1 MLRRLIL
8 LTRVRM
14 RFMDTRKEVLFVLI
28 EEYADWEFALL
39 APGLRRGFGIWEPQY
54 DVRTVA
60 ADAGPV
66 MSIGGVRC
74 LPDYT
79 FETIPDDYAALVL
92 VGGMNWWGEE
102 ARRVVRLVE
111 QALAR
116 QIVVGAI
123 CDASAFLGAHG
134 FLNDVD
140 HTSNGLAYL
149 QNRAGSAYSG
159 AARYRNVP
167 SVRDGNLVTAN
178 GVGFVDFTCNML
190 AALNATQAG
199 EIEAMRAAFTSGM
212 FTEG

>member
-1 MLRRLIL
+1 
-8 LTRVRM
+8 
-14 RFMDTRKEVLFVLI
+14 MDTRKEVLFVLI

-92 VGGMNWWGEE
+92 VGSMNWWGEE
-102 ARRVVRLVE
+102 ARRVVPLVE
-111 QALAR
+111 QAQAR

-123 CDASAFLGAHG
+123 YDASAFLGAHG

-159 AARYRNVP
+159 AARYRSVP

>member
-1 MLRRLIL
+1 MS
-8 LTRVRM
+8 TG
-14 RFMDTRKEVLFVLI
+14 TRKEVLFVLI
-28 EEYADWEFALL
+28 QEYADWEFALL
-39 APGLRRGFGIWEPQY
+39 APALRRGFGMWEPQY
-54 DVRTVA
+54 KVRTVA

-79 FETIPDDYAALVL
+79 FQTIPEDYAALVL
-92 VGGMNWWGEE
+92 VGGMNWWGDE
-102 ARRVVRLVE
+102 AQRVVLLVE
-111 QALAR
+111 QAQTR

-123 CDASAFLGAHG
+123 CDASAFLGANG

-149 QNRAGSAYSG
+149 QSRAGSAYRG

-167 SVRDGNLVTAN
+167 CVRDGRLVTAN
-178 GVGFVDFTCNML
+178 GVGFLDFTCNML
-190 AALNATQAG
+190 AALNAAQEK

-212 FTEG
+212 FPEG

>member
-1 MLRRLIL
+1 MS
-8 LTRVRM
+8 
-14 RFMDTRKEVLFVLI
+14 MDTRKEVLFVLI
-28 EEYADWEFALL
+28 QEYADWEFALL
-39 APGLRRGFGIWEPQY
+39 APGLRRGFGVWEPRY
-54 DVRTVA
+54 EVRTVA
-60 ADAGPV
+60 ADEGPV
-66 MSIGGVRC
+66 RSIGGVRC

-102 ARRVVRLVE
+102 ARRVVPVVE
-111 QALAR
+111 QAQAR

-140 HTSNGLAYL
+140 HTSNGLAY
-149 QNRAGSAYSG
+149 RG

-190 AALNATQAG
+190 SALKAARQE
-199 EIEAMRAAFTSGM
+199 EIEAMRETFRSGM

>member
-1 MLRRLIL
+1 
-8 LTRVRM
+8 
-14 RFMDTRKEVLFVLI
+14 MDTRKEVLFVLI
-28 EEYADWEFALL
+28 EEYAEWEFALL

-102 ARRVVRLVE
+102 ARRVVPLVE
-111 QALAR
+111 QAQAR

-149 QNRAGSAYSG
+149 QNRAGPAYSG
-159 AARYRNVP
+159 AARYRSVP

-178 GVGFVDFTCNML
+178 GVGFVDFTCNIL

>member
-1 MLRRLIL
+1 
-8 LTRVRM
+8 
-14 RFMDTRKEVLFVLI
+14 MDTRKEVLFVLI

-102 ARRVVRLVE
+102 ARRVVPLVE
-111 QALAR
+111 QAQAR

-149 QNRAGSAYSG
+149 QNRAGPAYSG
-159 AARYRNVP
+159 AARYRSVP

-178 GVGFVDFTCNML
+178 GVGFVDFTCNIL

>member
-1 MLRRLIL
+1 
-8 LTRVRM
+8 
-14 RFMDTRKEVLFVLI
+14 MDTRKEVLFVLI

-92 VGGMNWWGEE
+92 VGSMNWWGEE
-102 ARRVVRLVE
+102 ARRVVPLVE
-111 QALAR
+111 QAQAR

-149 QNRAGSAYSG
+149 QNRAGPAYSG
-159 AARYRNVP
+159 AARYRSVP

>member
-1 MLRRLIL
+1 
-8 LTRVRM
+8 
-14 RFMDTRKEVLFVLI
+14 MDTRKEVLFVLI
-28 EEYADWEFALL
+28 KEYADWEFALL

-102 ARRVVRLVE
+102 ARRVVPLVE

-167 SVRDGNLVTAN
+167 
-178 GVGFVDFTCNML
+178 
-190 AALNATQAG
+190 
-199 EIEAMRAAFTSGM
+199 
-212 FTEG
+212 

>member
-60 ADAGPV
+60 ADAEPV

-102 ARRVVRLVE
+102 ARRVVPLVE

-149 QNRAGSAYSG
+149 QSRAGSAYSG

>member
-1 MLRRLIL
+1 
-8 LTRVRM
+8 
-14 RFMDTRKEVLFVLI
+14 MDTRKEVLFVLI

-39 APGLRRGFGIWEPQY
+39 APGLRRGVGIWEPQY

-102 ARRVVRLVE
+102 ARRVVPLVE
-111 QALAR
+111 QAQAR

-159 AARYRNVP
+159 AARYRSVP

>member
-1 MLRRLIL
+1 
-8 LTRVRM
+8 M

-102 ARRVVRLVE
+102 ARRVVPLVE
-111 QALAR
+111 QAQAR

-149 QNRAGSAYSG
+149 QNRAGPAYSG
-159 AARYRNVP
+159 AARYRSVL

-178 GVGFVDFTCNML
+178 GVGFVDFTCNIL

>member
-1 MLRRLIL
+1 
-8 LTRVRM
+8 
-14 RFMDTRKEVLFVLI
+14 MDTRKEVLFVLI
-28 EEYADWEFALL
+28 EQYADWEFALL

-102 ARRVVRLVE
+102 ARRVVPLVE
-111 QALAR
+111 QAQAR

-149 QNRAGSAYSG
+149 QNRAGPAYSG
-159 AARYRNVP
+159 AARYRSVL

-178 GVGFVDFTCNML
+178 GVGFVDFTCNIL